1 LITAGIDIG
10 SLSAQ
15 AAIVRD
21 GVLLSWCNETAG
33 PDTVQTAQSVLD
45 TALEKASLAGEA
57 VEYVVGTG
65 YGRYAIPLADKTVT
79 EISCHARGA
88 NYFFPA
94 ARTVLDMGG
103 QDCKAIRCDSSGKV
117 KAFVM
122 NDKCAAGTG
131 RSMDIL
137 AKLIGIAVKDI
148 GPLSLNSKEKPRPLS
163 HTCVIYAKSEAI
175 QMLRQGVPLEDVL
188 AAYCDALA
196 RRTALLI
203 RQVGLEQEF
212 VISGGIA
219 KNEGVV
225 NRIEAHLGTA
235 SHICAE
241 PQIVGALGAALIAGD
256 LVGNRNG
263 NAPGTAGVSPAQ
275 PRKK

>member
-1 LITAGIDIG
+1 MITAGIDIG

-15 AAIVRD
+15 AVIVKD
-21 GVLLSWCNETAG
+21 GDLLSYCNTIAG
-33 PDTVQTAQSVLD
+33 PDTVRTAESVLGE
-45 TALEKASLAGEA
+45 ALEKGALAKAA
-57 VEYVVGTG
+57 VDYIVGTG
-65 YGRYAIPLADKTVT
+65 YGRHAVPLADKTVT

-94 ARTVLDMGG
+94 ARTILDMGG
-103 QDCKAIRCDSSGKV
+103 QDCKAIRCDSAGKV
-117 KAFVM
+117 KAFIM

-148 GPLSLNSKEKPRPLS
+148 GPLSLNAIQKPRSLS

-175 QMLRQGVPLEDVL
+175 QMLRQGVPLEEVL

-203 RQVGLEQEF
+203 KQVGLEQEF
-212 VISGGIA
+212 IISGGIA

-225 NRIEAHLGTA
+225 KRIEMHLGTA
-235 SHICAE
+235 SHICSE
-241 PQIVGALGAALIAGD
+241 PQIVGALGAALIAAD
-256 LVGNRNG
+256 LLRR
-263 NAPGTAGVSPAQ
+263 Q
-275 PRKK
+275 K

>member
-15 AAIVRD
+15 AVIVKD
-21 GVLLSWCNETAG
+21 GVLLSYCNEIAG
-33 PDTVQTAQSVLD
+33 PDTVQTAESVLGA
-45 TALEKASLAGEA
+45 ALEKESLSREA
-57 VEYVVGTG
+57 VDYVVGTG
-65 YGRYAIPLADKTVT
+65 YGRYSIPLADKTVT
-79 EISCHARGA
+79 EITCHARGA
-88 NYFFPA
+88 HYFFPT

-103 QDCKAIRCDSSGKV
+103 QDCKAIRCDAGGKV
-117 KAFVM
+117 KAFIM

-137 AKLIGIAVKDI
+137 AKLIGITVKDI
-148 GPLSLNSKEKPRPLS
+148 GPLSLKAKDKPRSLS

-175 QMLRQGVPLEDVL
+175 QMLRQGVSLEDVL

-196 RRTALLI
+196 KRTALLI
-203 RQVGLEQEF
+203 KQVGLEQEF
-212 VISGGIA
+212 IISGGIA

-225 NRIEAHLGTA
+225 RRIEEHLGTA
-235 SHICAE
+235 SHICTE

-256 LVGNRNG
+256 LVRARG
-263 NAPGTAGVSPAQ
+263 
-275 PRKK
+275 

>member
-15 AAIVRD
+15 AVIVKDDTLHSFCNAI
-21 GVLLSWCNETAG
+21 AG
-33 PDTVQTAQSVLD
+33 PDTAQTAESVLGA
-45 TALEKASLAGEA
+45 ALEKGSLSREA
-57 VEYVVGTG
+57 VDYIVGTG
-65 YGRYAIPLADKTVT
+65 YGRYSVPLADKTVT

-88 NYFFPA
+88 NYFFPQ

-103 QDCKAIRCDSSGKV
+103 QDCKAIRCDQSGRV
-117 KAFVM
+117 KAFIM

-131 RSMDIL
+131 RSMEVL
-137 AKLIGIAVKDI
+137 AKLIGISVEDV
-148 GPLSLNSKEKPRPLS
+148 GPLSLKSLGKPRPLS

-175 QMLRQGVPLEDVL
+175 QMLRQEIPLEDVL

-196 RRTALLI
+196 KRTALLI

-225 NRIEAHLGTA
+225 KRIEEHVGTV
-235 SHICAE
+235 SRICAE
-241 PQIVGALGAALIAGD
+241 PQIVGALGAALIARD
-256 LVGNRNG
+256 MLQRKSNR
-263 NAPGTAGVSPAQ
+263 
-275 PRKK
+275 